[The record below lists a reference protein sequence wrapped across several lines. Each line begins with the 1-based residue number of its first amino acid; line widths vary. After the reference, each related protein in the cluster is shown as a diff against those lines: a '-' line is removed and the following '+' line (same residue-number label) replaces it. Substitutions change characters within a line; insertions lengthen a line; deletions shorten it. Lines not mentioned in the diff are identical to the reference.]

1 MDRVIVESPF
11 KTSRIRLPDG
21 EEITIDEDT
30 NVKYALACCRWASD
44 RGLAPFASHL
54 FYTQFLDDTDEGERE
69 RGIKSGFTWAQ
80 VAGQRIFFVDRG
92 FTSGMVWGYKNAE
105 ELNQSIKVI
114 KLGGKWDLGWIEGST
129 PTWDAVDARLA
140 QSL

>member
-1 MDRVIVESPF
+1 MDRVIVETPF

-21 EEITIDEDT
+21 GKVTIDEDT
-30 NVKYALACCRWASD
+30 NIKYALTCARWCSD

-54 FYTQFLDDTDEGERE
+54 FYTQYLDDTNPQDRKL
-69 RGIKSGFTWAQ
+69 GIESGFAWAQ
-80 VAGQRIFFVDRG
+80 VAGRRLFFVDRG
-92 FTSGMVWGYKNAE
+92 FSSGMVWGYKNAE
-105 ELNQSIKVI
+105 ELNQMTQVI

-140 QSL
+140 QSI

>member
-11 KTSRIRLPDG
+11 KTSRIQMPDG
-21 EEITIDEDT
+21 EKITIDEDT

-54 FYTQFLDDTDEGERE
+54 FYTQFLDDTDEAERE
-69 RGIKSGFTWAQ
+69 CGIQSGFAWGKVAQ
-80 VAGQRIFFVDRG
+80 KRIFFVDRG
-92 FTSGMVWGYKNAE
+92 FTSGMVYGYKNAE
-105 ELNQSIKVI
+105 DLKQTIQVI
-114 KLGGKWDLGWIEGST
+114 KLGGKWDLGWVKADN
-129 PTWDAVDARLA
+129 PTWNDVDARLA